1 MQTLSQVALALLFR
15 PGRIRKD
22 RMRNKVRKE
31 GRGVGRSGRKREER
45 KRSLVTSTIFTQP
58 HVMYN
63 SPQGFQSC
71 FLFPSPLNRS
81 EAVPGQRSLLPC
93 ELQARVYPA
102 NQSKTKRYD
111 VSGMIFSHG
120 WGGKS
125 GNTPVD
131 AEEGQGNRIS
141 SPLLKIGAMFC
152 YKFYEPSSYDTS

>member
-1 MQTLSQVALALLFR
+1 
-15 PGRIRKD
+15 
-22 RMRNKVRKE
+22 MRNKVRKE
-31 GRGVGRSGRKREER
+31 GRGVGWGGGKVREKERGKRVEER

-111 VSGMIFSHG
+111 VSGMTATVE
-120 WGGKS
+120 GGRAEIRQW
-125 GNTPVD
+125 T

>member
-1 MQTLSQVALALLFR
+1 M
-15 PGRIRKD
+15 GWGGG
-22 RMRNKVRKE
+22 KVREKE
-31 GRGVGRSGRKREER
+31 RGKRVEER

-120 WGGKS
+120 
-125 GNTPVD
+125 
-131 AEEGQGNRIS
+131 
-141 SPLLKIGAMFC
+141 
-152 YKFYEPSSYDTS
+152 

>member
-1 MQTLSQVALALLFR
+1 
-15 PGRIRKD
+15 
-22 RMRNKVRKE
+22 MRNKVRKE
-31 GRGVGRSGRKREER
+31 GRGGGGGGGGGGKVREKERGKRVEER

-81 EAVPGQRSLLPC
+81 EAVPGQCSLLPC

-111 VSGMIFSHG
+111 VSGMIFIHG
-120 WGGKS
+120 
-125 GNTPVD
+125 
-131 AEEGQGNRIS
+131 
-141 SPLLKIGAMFC
+141 
-152 YKFYEPSSYDTS
+152 

>member
-1 MQTLSQVALALLFR
+1 
-15 PGRIRKD
+15 
-22 RMRNKVRKE
+22 MRNKVRKE
-31 GRGVGRSGRKREER
+31 GRGGEGGWGKVREKERWKRVEER

-111 VSGMIFSHG
+111 VSGMIFSRG
-120 WGGKS
+120 
-125 GNTPVD
+125 
-131 AEEGQGNRIS
+131 
-141 SPLLKIGAMFC
+141 
-152 YKFYEPSSYDTS
+152 